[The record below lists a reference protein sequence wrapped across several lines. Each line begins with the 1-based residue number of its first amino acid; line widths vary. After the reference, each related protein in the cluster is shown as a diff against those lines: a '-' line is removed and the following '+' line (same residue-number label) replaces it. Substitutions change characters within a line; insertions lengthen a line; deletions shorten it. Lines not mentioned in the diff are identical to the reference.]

1 MRSTPGSGGIDL
13 TKETALLASLQAYAF
28 NQEHDVVAGASS
40 APTRSRRST
49 ISSTSSS
56 SGRSRRPTS
65 VRNGI
70 SKGLLFERRRGLPPI
85 LGPDP
90 RVLILGSAPSQISLM
105 RGEYYANPHN
115 HFWGVLG
122 YAMDDPE
129 FPLLDYRARCDV
141 LKARGIAVWD
151 ICEEFTRHRSAD
163 ATLQCEEYSDIAKLL
178 VDNPTVKRILCNGS
192 ASCNN
197 VRKYKLE
204 EKMQALAPSG
214 AVEVPE
220 IVRLPSTSPAH
231 AVANAVETKGEAWKQ
246 QLRDLIRT
254 D

>member
-1 MRSTPGSGGIDL
+1 MSSAPGSSEIDL

-28 NQEHDVVAGASS
+28 NQDHDVVAGASS
-40 APTRSRRST
+40 TPTRSRRST
-49 ISSTSSS
+49 ISSPGSST
-56 SGRSRRPTS
+56 GRSRRPTS

-105 RGEYYANPHN
+105 KGDSPCWTTES
-115 HFWGVLG
+115 
-122 YAMDDPE
+122 
-129 FPLLDYRARCDV
+129 RCDV

-192 ASCNN
+192 ASFNN

-204 EKMQALAPSG
+204 EKMQALASSG
-214 AVEVPE
+214 AVTVPE

-246 QLRDLIRT
+246 QLRDLIHT